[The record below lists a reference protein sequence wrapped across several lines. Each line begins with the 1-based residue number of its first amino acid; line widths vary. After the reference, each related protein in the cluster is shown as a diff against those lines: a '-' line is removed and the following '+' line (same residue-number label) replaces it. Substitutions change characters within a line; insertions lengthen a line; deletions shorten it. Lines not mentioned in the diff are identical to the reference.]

1 MMIKRIAALLLVL
14 VLALPALFSCA
25 RGGSDTEGSGTAAVS
40 GTDEQTANNTETD
53 ARTESPETDVQT
65 EAPETNAPETDD
77 VMAEPETEIINI
89 VALGDSIAAG
99 YGLASPEAE
108 RYSHLI
114 KERIDARD
122 GFECIETNCGV
133 NGQTSGG
140 LIESFASL
148 PPLDGTDYVTVS
160 IGANNVLGP
169 AVDMFAKYGAALLIE
184 DEDLRAAAFSS
195 AYKEFNAATAAGIE
209 QFKKDLPEIIS
220 AIKRAAPEAEIIF
233 QTIYNPYNN
242 VSLTLTLGDVTVD
255 LNTDSDRLVSAL
267 NDIIESG
274 AVLLDYKVADV
285 YTAFETETGVV
296 NAEGGGLA
304 SAPLALDPHPTAKG
318 HGLIADVI
326 ISFIDGEA
334 AK

>member
-14 VLALPALFSCA
+14 VLAIPALFSCA
-25 RGGSDTEGSGTAAVS
+25 RGGGDTEGSGTAAVS

-53 ARTESPETDVQT
+53 ARTEAPETDVQT
-65 EAPETNAPETDD
+65 DAPETTAPETDD

-122 GFECIETNCGV
+122 GFECIETNHGV
-133 NGQTSGG
+133 NGQTSSG
-140 LIESFASL
+140 LLESFASL
-148 PPLDGTDYVTVS
+148 PPLDGADYVTVS

-169 AVDMFAKYGAALLIE
+169 AVNMFSKYGAALLIE
-184 DEDLRAAAFSS
+184 DEELRAAALAS
-195 AYKEFNAATAAGIE
+195 AYNEFNTATAAGIE

-220 AIKRAAPEAEIIF
+220 AIKHAAPEAEIIF
-233 QTIYNPYNN
+233 QTIYNPYNR

-255 LNTDSDRLVSAL
+255 LNADSDRLVSAL

-274 AVLLDYKVADV
+274 AILLGYKVADV
-285 YTAFETETGVV
+285 YAAFETETGVV
-296 NAEGGGLA
+296 NAEGGSLA
-304 SAPLALDPHPTAKG
+304 SAPLTLDPHPTAKG

-326 ISFIDGEA
+326 ISVIDGEA